1 VTGEEEAWLFFWN
14 NNIDCTITIFSFN
27 HVDINVND
35 PVRGNWRLT
44 GLYGYPEGVVEEIL
58 GIFLGN
64 LCVIG
69 DFNDIL
75 SSDEK
80 KGRVDRAN
88 WLINGFREAVVDTG
102 LFDLNMH
109 GYQFTWFKS
118 LGTSRAVEEKLDR
131 ALVNDTWSQNFPNSR
146 LECLSATSSDH
157 YPLWLTCDHVQSNNY
172 VPRHFKFEM
181 AWLEEPEFA
190 KFVRHSWSKYNV
202 GDIMHK
208 LNECA
213 FDLTSWSKENFHN
226 LHKQIDFYHKK
237 LETTRLNV
245 DETNINY
252 FNALKRRLSSL
263 LTQEDRFWRQR
274 AKTFWY
280 KDGDLNTKFFH
291 AAASARKTVN
301 RIKALIDDNNIEC
314 RNPEGMTAIAREY
327 FSNLFQ
333 KQASARDEVLNVITA
348 TITTEDNEKLLE
360 PFVLEEFREA
370 IFFMEADKCPGPDGF
385 NPGFYQHFWD
395 ICGKDI
401 FDADCSWLDS
411 GVFPPGLNSTNIAL
425 IPKGGVQTTMRDWR
439 PIPLC
444 NVLYKVVAKVL
455 ANRLKVVLHKCISDN
470 QSAFVPGRSIL
481 DNAMAAIELVHYMK
495 AKTRGKRG
503 DVALKLDISKAYDR
517 IDWEYLRDIMSTMGF
532 SQKWISWIML
542 CVETVDYSVIF
553 NGNTVGP
560 IIPGRGL
567 RQGDPLSPYL
577 SIICAEGLSALI
589 RKAEGR
595 GDIHG
600 VKICKNAPI
609 ISHLLFADDCF
620 LFFPSI

>member
-1 VTGEEEAWLFFWN
+1 
-14 NNIDCTITIFSFN
+14 
-27 HVDINVND
+27 
-35 PVRGNWRLT
+35 
-44 GLYGYPEGVVEEIL
+44 
-58 GIFLGN
+58 
-64 LCVIG
+64 
-69 DFNDIL
+69 
-75 SSDEK
+75 
-80 KGRVDRAN
+80 
-88 WLINGFREAVVDTG
+88 
-102 LFDLNMH
+102 
-109 GYQFTWFKS
+109 
-118 LGTSRAVEEKLDR
+118 
-131 ALVNDTWSQNFPNSR
+131 
-146 LECLSATSSDH
+146 
-157 YPLWLTCDHVQSNNY
+157 
-172 VPRHFKFEM
+172 
-181 AWLEEPEFA
+181 
-190 KFVRHSWSKYNV
+190 
-202 GDIMHK
+202 
-208 LNECA
+208 
-213 FDLTSWSKENFHN
+213 
-226 LHKQIDFYHKK
+226 
-237 LETTRLNV
+237 
-245 DETNINY
+245 
-252 FNALKRRLSSL
+252 
-263 LTQEDRFWRQR
+263 
-274 AKTFWY
+274 
-280 KDGDLNTKFFH
+280 
-291 AAASARKTVN
+291 VN
-301 RIKALIDDNNIEC
+301 RIEALTDDNNIEC
-314 RNPEGMTAIAREY
+314 RNPEGMTVIAREY